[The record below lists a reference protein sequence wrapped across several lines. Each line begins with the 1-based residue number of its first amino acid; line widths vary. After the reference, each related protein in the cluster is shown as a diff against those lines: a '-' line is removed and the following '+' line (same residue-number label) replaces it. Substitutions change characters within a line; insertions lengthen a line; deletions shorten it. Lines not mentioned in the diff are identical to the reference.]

1 VQQFTDNEFRMG
13 SAMNPHIQHLILKAT
28 GAQTTTRLE
37 IVQRLW
43 SGYGEIVRYGL
54 TGGDKASVIVKHV
67 ALSDH
72 GHRSQNALSHRRK
85 VRSYQ
90 VETIWYGQWSQHCDE
105 NCRVPAC
112 LASEAYDDE
121 IVLVLEDLDATGF
134 PGRRSVAD
142 ETRMRACL
150 NWLAHFH
157 ATFIGEP
164 PAGLWPTGTYWHL
177 ETRPDELE
185 ALNDAALKNTASA
198 IDQALRASPYQT
210 LVHGDAKIDNF
221 CFSADGRRVA
231 AVDFQY
237 VGGGPGIKDVAYFI
251 DSCLDGDECERQE
264 SHWLDLYFQA
274 LRQALQHK
282 QKAVDADAIEQ
293 DWRALYPL
301 AWTDFHR
308 FLKGWSPSQWDPN
321 SYSERLARQV
331 IARLQNPLR
340 KNDSFVEE

>member
-1 VQQFTDNEFRMG
+1 M
-13 SAMNPHIQHLILKAT
+13 AMNPRIQALILKAT
-28 GAQTTTRLE
+28 GAQAATRLE

-54 TGGDKASVIVKHV
+54 TGGDKARLIVKHV
-67 ALSDH
+67 KLPDH
-72 GHRSQNALSHRRK
+72 GHRSQNDLSHQRK

-90 VETIWYGQWSQHCDE
+90 VETVWYGQWSRHCDGD
-105 NCRVPAC
+105 CRVPAC
-112 LASEAYDDE
+112 LAFEAYGDE
-121 IVLVLEDLDATGF
+121 IVLVLEDLDTAGF
-134 PGRRSVAD
+134 PERRAVAD

-157 ATFIGEP
+157 ATFIGERP
-164 PAGLWPTGTYWHL
+164 TGLWPTGAYWHL
-177 ETRPDELE
+177 ETRPDELK
-185 ALNDAALKNTASA
+185 ALTDTALKNAASA

-221 CFSADGRRVA
+221 CFSADGQRIA

-237 VGGGPGIKDVAYFI
+237 VGGGPGIKDVAYFM
-251 DSCLDGDECERQE
+251 DSCLDEEECERQE

-274 LRQALQHK
+274 LKQALQRK
-282 QKAVDADAIEQ
+282 QKAVDADAVEQ
-293 DWRALYPL
+293 DWRALYAL

-308 FLKGWSPSQWDPN
+308 FLKGWSPAHWDPN

-331 IARLQNPLR
+331 IKQLQKTSGR
-340 KNDSFVEE
+340 DDAFVEK